1 MKKKSIISVA
11 LILALI
17 VTMGLVSCTP
27 YDKRPKISI
36 NTANALEDQYQ
47 IVETEYDIATHGEGV
62 VLKPTASGFI
72 NISRQKTLNAR
83 LNTFNE
89 AVSYNEETQR
99 NEQIYREY
107 IVLQKSHYMISVRY
121 NTSFPTTLT
130 DKGVNMIIGSEING
144 TLMMNFPAIL
154 GTNMEAD
161 GWANFYF
168 YFNEQRALQGA
179 KEITMEYMATDA
191 VSYCFEGEALTDLT
205 LCILYKIEGETE
217 QQEVRV
223 PLNDVVTNFT
233 EQIQVFLSF
242 IEDAE
247 MTYEEYA
254 QTITEYT
261 QLLADEE

>member
-1 MKKKSIISVA
+1 MKRKSIISVA

-17 VTMGLVSCTP
+17 LTMGLVSCTP

-36 NTANALEDQYQ
+36 NTANALEDQYL
-47 IVETEYDIATHGEGV
+47 IIETEYDIATHGEGA
-62 VLKPTASGFI
+62 VLKPTASQFR
-72 NISRQKTLNAR
+72 NVSRQKTLNAR

-89 AVSYNEETQR
+89 AVAYNEEAQR

-107 IVLQKSHYMISVRY
+107 EVLQKSVYMVSIRY
-121 NTSFPTTLT
+121 NTSFTTTLT
-130 DKGVNMIIGSEING
+130 DRGVNMIIGSEING
-144 TLMMNFPAIL
+144 TLMMNFPALL
-154 GTNMEAD
+154 GTNIESD
-161 GWANFYF
+161 EWVNFFY

-179 KEITMEYMATDA
+179 KEITIEYMTTDA
-191 VSYCFEGEALTDLT
+191 VSFCFEGEDQTNLT
-205 LCILYKIEGETE
+205 LCILYKVEGDTE

-233 EQIQVFLSF
+233 ETMQVYFTF

-247 MTYEEYA
+247 ITYEQYA

-261 QLLADEE
+261 QALADEE